1 MIARVVLEEDD
12 FNLVELVPETGALEL
27 AYFDGDGVKTVVLV
41 LQKGLVDWIKKEIV
55 LSP

>member
-27 AYFDGDGVKTVVLV
+27 AYFDGVKTVVLV
-41 LQKGLVDWIKKEIV
+41 LEKGLVDWIKKEIV